1 MNTLKQL
8 SKVKNLL
15 IDAKEASV
23 GVESMELNTKLDM
36 ALYNFIEAYDSEVAR
51 LRSEGKNGNDLLLMI
66 RD

>member
-15 IDAKEASV
+15 IDAKEISV
-23 GVESMELNTKLDM
+23 GIEDLNLTSKLDM
-36 ALYNFIEAYDSEVAR
+36 AMYNFIEAYDSEVAK
-51 LRSEGKNGNDLLLMI
+51 LRSEGKDGNDLLLMI